1 MIICN
6 IEVEFK
12 LNFKRA
18 NEDTVRS
25 TQYAV
30 REKKR
35 KNETEKLKK

>member
-25 TQYAV
+25 Q
-30 REKKR
+30 REE
-35 KNETEKLKK
+35 KNETDKKKK